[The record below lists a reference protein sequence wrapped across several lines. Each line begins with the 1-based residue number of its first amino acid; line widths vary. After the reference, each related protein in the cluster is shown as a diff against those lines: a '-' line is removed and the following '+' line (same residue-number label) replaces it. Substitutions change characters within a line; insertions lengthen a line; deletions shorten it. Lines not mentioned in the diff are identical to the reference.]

1 MSSDPRTVAIACQ
14 GGGSHTAFTAGV
26 LSELLEDETLDREVE
41 IAGFSGTSGGAV
53 CALLAWYGREHPD
66 HEPGELLADYWADM
80 AARGPVER
88 LGNEAV
94 RWTGRLQRLGIPT
107 PEVSPYQSPA
117 ALWGRREF
125 LDLLERHVDF
135 EAIPDL
141 LDGSEPALLISAAN
155 VLSGEFRLFRE
166 DELSPEAI
174 LASAA
179 IPYVF
184 PAEEV
189 NGNYYWDGLF
199 SKNPPIK
206 EFVSNRETPDPDEI
220 WVIKINPQERPRVPK
235 SLEGIADRRNELA
248 GNKSLNGEVGFV
260 EQLNDWIEAG
270 YLPEKFTHTEVERI
284 RFRRPDLGWRTKLDR
299 SPEFLEGLF
308 ANGEDAAAAF
318 LDDRET
324 TGNDGV

>member
-1 MSSDPRTVAIACQ
+1 MSSDPQRVAIACQ

-26 LSELLEDETLDREVE
+26 LSRLLEDEALADDVE
-41 IAGFSGTSGGAV
+41 IVGFSGTSGGAV

-66 HEPGELLADYWADM
+66 HEPRQLLADYWADM
-80 AARGPVER
+80 AAHGPIDR
-88 LGNEAV
+88 LANETV
-94 RWTGRLQRLGIPT
+94 RWTGRLQRMGVPT

-135 EAIPDL
+135 EAIPEL

-155 VLSGEFRLFRE
+155 VLSGEFKLFRE
-166 DELSPEAI
+166 DELSAEAV

-179 IPYVF
+179 IPYAF

-189 NGNYYWDGLF
+189 GGEYYWDGLF

-206 EFVSNRETPDPDEI
+206 DFVSNRETADPDEI

-235 SLEGIADRRNELA
+235 SQEGIADRRNELS
-248 GNKSLNGEVGFV
+248 GNKSLNSEVSFV
-260 EQLNDWIEAG
+260 EQLNDWVDAG
-270 YLPEKFTHTEVERI
+270 YLPEKFTHTEIERI

-299 SPEFLEGLF
+299 SPDFLEGLF
-308 ANGEDAAAAF
+308 EDGEEAAAEF
-318 LDDRET
+318 LADQEAT
-324 TGNDGV
+324 ANEEV